1 MTSEVNVENARR
13 GPIVVGVDLSDA
25 SGIAITQAGFLAK
38 ATGLELLVAVNVNI
52 PERAV
57 IEDLMLA
64 EKGTFEDAGHE
75 LLRRMAAL
83 YAPGVETRQV
93 MTFRDSAADG
103 LLDVVADTDA
113 SMLVV
118 ASHGRSGM
126 KRWLL
131 GSVAEKLA
139 RASSVPVMIVPVGER
154 VAETSNPSSGS
165 ES

>member
-1 MTSEVNVENARR
+1 M
-13 GPIVVGVDLSDA
+13 VGVDLSDA
-25 SGIAITQAGFLAK
+25 SGIAIAQAGFLAK

-154 VAETSNPSSGS
+154 VAETSTPSSGS

>member
-113 SMLVV
+113 SLLVV

>member
-1 MTSEVNVENARR
+1 M
-13 GPIVVGVDLSDA
+13 VGVDLSDA

-83 YAPGVETRQV
+83 YAPGGETRQV
-93 MTFRDSAADG
+93 MTSRDSAADG

-113 SMLVV
+113 SLLVV

-154 VAETSNPSSGS
+154 VAETSTPSSGS

>member
-1 MTSEVNVENARR
+1 MTSEVNVDNARR

-25 SGIAITQAGFLAK
+25 SGVAITQAGFLAK
-38 ATGLELLVAVNVNI
+38 ATGLELLVAVNVNV
-52 PERAV
+52 PERAI
-57 IEDLMLA
+57 IEDIVLA

-83 YAPGVETRQV
+83 YSPGIETRQV

-103 LLDVVADTDA
+103 LLDVVTDTDA

-139 RASSVPVMIVPVGER
+139 RGSSVPVMIVPVGER
-154 VAETSNPSSGS
+154 ALETAASPSGD